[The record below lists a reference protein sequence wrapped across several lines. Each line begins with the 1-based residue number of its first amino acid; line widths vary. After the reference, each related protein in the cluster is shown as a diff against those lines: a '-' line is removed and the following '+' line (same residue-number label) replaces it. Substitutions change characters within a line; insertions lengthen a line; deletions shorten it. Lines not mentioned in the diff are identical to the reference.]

1 VGRRGE
7 PVGMRI
13 TGGALKGRR
22 LPEVKG
28 FTGRPTTDFGR
39 ESLFNVLGNKVDFEE
54 LDVLDLF
61 AGTGMVS
68 LEFASRGARTVT
80 AVEKDVRA
88 VRAMA
93 EAFEKFGC
101 AECEALRG
109 DALDFIRRAPAA
121 FGLVFADP
129 PYDLPD
135 LARLPA
141 LVRESGLLPDGGWF
155 VLEHGERTDV
165 SGEAGFIECR
175 HYGHVH
181 FSFFEYPAPLP

>member
-1 VGRRGE
+1 MGRRGE

-88 VRAMA
+88 VAQ
-93 EAFEKFGC
+93 AFFDMHMMVQHPEKV
-101 AECEALRG
+101 RQV
-109 DALDFIRRAPAA
+109 RRQ
-121 FGLVFADP
+121 FL
-129 PYDLPD
+129 
-135 LARLPA
+135 
-141 LVRESGLLPDGGWF
+141 
-155 VLEHGERTDV
+155 
-165 SGEAGFIECR
+165 
-175 HYGHVH
+175 
-181 FSFFEYPAPLP
+181 